1 MSFVLEADSSVAP
14 SVTPES
20 TTTSQI
26 CKKVKK
32 SSPVWAHTRMPLED
46 ENSDLLYC
54 SYCEQDS
61 TAKRAPY
68 GSESSSAITKHIN
81 RYYPLISIKKAMNKK
96 QEVVN
101 QQLRQVYRQAKTN
114 GNAEEFNFKILKI
127 SFNQLI
133 LFKALITFIVVRN
146 FFVYYN

>member
-1 MSFVLEADSSVAP
+1 MSFVLEADSSVAL

-32 SSPVWAHTRMPLED
+32 SSPIWAHTRMPLED

-54 SYCEQDS
+54 SYCEQDL

-68 GSESSSAITKHIN
+68 GSESSSAMTKHIN
-81 RYYPLISIKKAMNKK
+81 RNHPFIIIEKATNKK
-96 QEVVN
+96 
-101 QQLRQVYRQAKTN
+101 
-114 GNAEEFNFKILKI
+114 
-127 SFNQLI
+127 
-133 LFKALITFIVVRN
+133 
-146 FFVYYN
+146 